1 MKDINLKE
9 KIDDRPF
16 EKLEKIHSPLF
27 PTLQNSI
34 TNQMYSDTAESIW
47 KPIYN
52 CISVSIRA
60 SVTSKVENYDFSK
73 KR

>member
-1 MKDINLKE
+1 MNLEE

-16 EKLEKIHSPLF
+16 GRLEKIHAPLF
-27 PTLQNSI
+27 PALQNSI
-34 TNQMYSDTAESIW
+34 TNQIYADTAERIW

-60 SVTSKVENYDFSK
+60 SVTSKVENYEFG
-73 KR
+73 R